1 MQRTSSSIL
10 IDLLTS
16 ARIRF
21 RNFLMELKFQNILS
35 LSVLL
40 AALYAPFVTGFA
52 ISSNAVNKQ
61 LNIAFVTGNSMKVRE
76 VEMILAEN
84 GATNG
89 THPESGLVKLRIINV
104 DLPEIQEVNTEAI
117 AKEKALLGA
126 QLAGGPCLVEDTSL
140 KFHALGGMPGPY
152 IKWFQDRLK
161 SDGLYKILTAYEDK
175 SATAVCT
182 LAFCPAP
189 HADPVLFTGQC
200 DGTIVEPIEQG
211 GFGWDS
217 IFVPNGE
224 SEPFSCLSTDEKNKL
239 SHRGN
244 AVRQW
249 ARWLSVNKDELLKR
263 QGGEPAIGHK
273 GLDFKPNFV
282 EQ

>member
-1 MQRTSSSIL
+1 MFERVGQKFLLWYLLQRSRDGPDGEKEIVQQFV
-10 IDLLTS
+10 DF
-16 ARIRF
+16 ARF
-21 RNFLMELKFQNILS
+21 D
-35 LSVLL
+35 
-40 AALYAPFVTGFA
+40 
-52 ISSNAVNKQ
+52 
-61 LNIAFVTGNSMKVRE
+61 
-76 VEMILAEN
+76 MI
-84 GATNG
+84 
-89 THPESGLVKLRIINV
+89 I
-104 DLPEIQEVNTEAI
+104 
-117 AKEKALLGA
+117 
-126 QLAGGPCLVEDTSL
+126 
-140 KFHALGGMPGPY
+140 F
-152 IKWFQDRLK
+152 
-161 SDGLYKILTAYEDK
+161 
-175 SATAVCT
+175 
-182 LAFCPAP
+182 
-189 HADPVLFTGQC
+189 
-200 DGTIVEPIEQG
+200 EQG